1 MTTAGREIKPRR
13 GEGKAAVVV
22 VVVMASEIECGD

>member
-13 GEGKAAVVV
+13 GEGKAAAV